1 MINIAKVCSIKFVYN
16 VLSKNLEKIQ
26 PNAKMKYFVSKIYLI
41 KIKKQFCEKNTIL
54 FHFWVN

>member
-1 MINIAKVCSIKFVYN
+1 MINIAKVCSIKFEYN

-41 KIKKQFCEKNTIL
+41 KIMKTIVGEKSYFVSL
-54 FHFWVN
+54 LG